1 MNPFSLFLEH
11 TRHITKILMDEGIM
25 PRDVP
30 LDRFVVEP
38 PKEDSHGDLAT
49 NVAMVLC
56 KPAKQNPRALAEH
69 YVRHFAKHKDVE
81 SAEIAGPGFINIRLT
96 PSFWHGQLSTLL
108 KAGEAYGAS
117 DIGQGESVNVE
128 YVSTNPT
135 GPLHIGHCRVAV
147 VGDVL
152 AVLLEKAGYKVTRE
166 YYINDA
172 GGQANDL
179 ARSTYKR
186 YLQALGRTVE
196 DLGSYG
202 GDYLIPVG
210 ESLAKEAGSKWVD
223 KPESEWLAD
232 IRAYAIEAMMALIKR
247 DLAALNIYQDVFTSE
262 LAIVKAGRVEEA
274 IEDLTQ
280 KGLIYKG
287 ILEQPKGREIEDWEP
302 REQTLFRS
310 SQFGDDVD
318 RAIKKSDG
326 SWTYFAGDMAYHLDK
341 LKRGSPKLINV
352 WGADHGGYVKR
363 LSSAVVAL
371 SNGAA
376 EVKCILCQMVRFMVN
391 GQALKMSKRDGNFI
405 TVDDAV
411 EKVGLEA
418 MRFLMVSR
426 KNDAFLDFDFE
437 KAVEQSK
444 DNPVFYVQYAYARCH
459 SIKRHILE
467 TFPNLNLSLLSLSDI
482 SLEGLES
489 EEFLALIKKL
499 SEWQRII
506 EMAART
512 YEPHRITYYLGEL
525 AADFHG
531 LWNKGKENFHLRFID
546 SENQELTQ
554 KHFALVAA
562 VATVIG
568 SGLNLLGVKP
578 QEKM

>member
-1 MNPFSLFLEH
+1 MNPFSLFLDH
-11 TRHITKILMDEGIM
+11 SRDMTKDLIKEGIL
-25 PRDVP
+25 PEETL

-38 PKEDSHGDLAT
+38 PKDASHGDLAT

-56 KPAKQNPRALAEH
+56 KPAKMSPRALAEH
-69 YVRHFAKHKDVE
+69 YVDRFKSHKDVE

-96 PSFWHGQLSTLL
+96 PSFWHSQLSTLL
-108 KAGEAYGAS
+108 KAGEAYGS
-117 DIGQGESVNVE
+117 SHINVE

-152 AVLLEKAGYKVTRE
+152 ASLLEKAGYKVTRE

-172 GGQANDL
+172 GGQANNL

-186 YLQALGRTVE
+186 YLQALGQTID

-210 ESLAKEAGSKWVD
+210 EALSKDVGEKWVD
-223 KPESEWLAD
+223 KPEGDWLAD
-232 IRAYAIEAMMALIKR
+232 VRAYAIEAMMALIKR
-247 DLAALNIYQDVFTSE
+247 DLATLNIHQDVFSSE

-287 ILEQPKGREIEDWEP
+287 VLEQPKGREIDDWEP

-326 SWTYFAGDMAYHLDK
+326 SWTYFASDMAYHLDK

-363 LSSAVVAL
+363 LSSAVIAL
-371 SNGAA
+371 SDGAA
-376 EVKCILCQMVRFMVN
+376 EVNCILCQMVRFMVN
-391 GQALKMSKRDGNFI
+391 GKALKMSKRDGNFI
-405 TVDDAV
+405 TVDEAI
-411 EKVGLEA
+411 EKVGLDA

-426 KNDAFLDFDFE
+426 KNEAFLDFDFE

-459 SIKRHILE
+459 SIKRHIIEQFPGLDLSSMTLSQLPLE
-467 TFPNLNLSLLSLSDI
+467 ALD
-482 SLEGLES
+482 S
-489 EEFLALIKKL
+489 EEFLNLIKKL
-499 SEWQRII
+499 SEWQRLI

-525 AADFHG
+525 AAEFHG
-531 LWNKGKENFHLRFID
+531 LWNKGKEHFHLRFID
-546 SENQELTQ
+546 PDNKNLTQ

-562 VATVIG
+562 VATVIE
-568 SGLNLLGVKP
+568 SGLNLLGVTP

>member
-11 TRHITKILMDEGIM
+11 SRHITQTLMDEGVL
-25 PRDVP
+25 PTDTP

-38 PKEDSHGDLAT
+38 PKEILHGDLAT

-56 KPAKQNPRALAEH
+56 KPAQLNPRALAEH
-69 YVRHFAKHKDVE
+69 YVTHFKKHKDVE
-81 SAEIAGPGFINIRLT
+81 SAEIAGPGFINIKLT
-96 PSFWHGQLSTLL
+96 PAFWHKQLATLL

-117 DIGQGESVNVE
+117 DLGKGESVNVE

-152 AVLLEKAGYKVTRE
+152 SSLLEKAGYKVTRE

-186 YLQALGRTVE
+186 YLQSLGYAIE

-210 ESLAKEAGSKWVD
+210 EALAKDIGDKWVD
-223 KPESEWLAD
+223 KPEAEWLAD
-232 IRAYAIEAMMALIKR
+232 VRVYAIEAMMALIKR
-247 DLAALNIYQDVFTSE
+247 DLATLNIHQDVFTSE

-287 ILEQPKGREIEDWEP
+287 VLEQPKGREIDDWEP

-326 SWTYFAGDMAYHLDK
+326 SWTYFASDMAYHLDK

-371 SNGAA
+371 SDKAA
-376 EVKCILCQMVRFMVN
+376 EVKCILCQMVRFMVD
-391 GQALKMSKRDGNFI
+391 GQALKMSKRDGNFV
-405 TVDDAV
+405 TVDEAIA
-411 EKVGLEA
+411 KVGLEA

-444 DNPVFYVQYAYARCH
+444 DNPVFYVQYAYARCY
-459 SIKRHILE
+459 SIKRHIKE
-467 TFPNLNLSLLSLSDI
+467 HFPELDLSPLSLSKI
-482 SLEGLES
+482 SFEGLES
-489 EEFLALIKKL
+489 EEFLTLIKKL

-525 AADFHG
+525 AAEFHG
-531 LWNKGKENFHLRFID
+531 LWNKGKENMHLRFID
-546 SENQELTQ
+546 PDDQGLTQ

-562 VATVIG
+562 VATVIA

>member
-1 MNPFSLFLEH
+1 
-11 TRHITKILMDEGIM
+11 M

-38 PKEDSHGDLAT
+38 PKEASHGDLAT

-56 KPAKQNPRALAEH
+56 KSAKQNPRALAEH

-152 AVLLEKAGYKVTRE
+152 AGLLEKAGYKVTRE

-210 ESLAKEAGSKWVD
+210 ESLAKEEGDKWVD
-223 KPESEWLAD
+223 KLESEWLAD

-247 DLAALNIYQDVFTSE
+247 DLAALNIHQDVFTSE

-405 TVDDAV
+405 TVDEAV

-467 TFPNLNLSLLSLSDI
+467 TFPNLDLSLLSLSDI

-506 EMAART
+506 EMAARR

-546 SENQELTQ
+546 PENQELTQ

-568 SGLNLLGVKP
+568 
-578 QEKM
+578 